1 MGRSRS
7 ATMVIMYLMKKFD
20 LSLDLA
26 FPITKSRREVVDPNE
41 GFMQKLEDLDNKMK
55 QHLIAEMVQS
65 TKVVVPQLSI
75 DSSSSSEDLMERQ
88 RSVDI

>member
-7 ATMVIMYLMKKFD
+7 VTMVIMYLMKKFD
-20 LSLDLA
+20 LSKDLA
-26 FPITKSRREVVDPNE
+26 FSITKSRREVVDPNE
-41 GFMQKLEDLDNKMK
+41 GFIQKLEDLEEKMK
-55 QHLIAEMVQS
+55 QNSIHEMVQS
-65 TKVVVPQLSI
+65 TKVITQKFS